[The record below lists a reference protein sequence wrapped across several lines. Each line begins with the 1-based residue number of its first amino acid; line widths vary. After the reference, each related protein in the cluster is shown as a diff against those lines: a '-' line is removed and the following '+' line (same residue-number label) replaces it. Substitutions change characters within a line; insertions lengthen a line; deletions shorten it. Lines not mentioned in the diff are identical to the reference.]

1 MMPGDEVDGPPPVRE
16 GKEKKRVSTRV
27 TVGSAAEPAPIC
39 YLGDF
44 GPPPWRRFVEREC
57 TVLRLAD
64 LPVARITSDH
74 FAELP
79 PKTGD
84 ALLRRA
90 ALVVLDPASPRL
102 LEAVEETPAP
112 LLLRLFDRRRRRRVI
127 AFFRRRAIHGGR
139 RILVAPADAPLRR
152 VLAAELGE
160 AALTPGDWGPL
171 LDSFPGGRGRSVTGI
186 RPRFR
191 GPPDAIA
198 RMRRRLAG
206 IGDLAER
213 GSARE
218 VLLFV
223 GEPEMTTAPIALAV
237 DALERGTP
245 VLATPPWKE
254 ALGEAAV
261 FLSEEGLVDLLRVWA
276 RDPGHAARA
285 AVEARDRLR
294 ERLGEE
300 AFLARLRAL
309 LPESAAEREGSAPPP
324 RDVDLLL
331 VGNLARSDEVGLHL
345 AARAHEASSRG
356 RRVAFLHLPSPPPG
370 LEEPPDPAIRALV
383 RSGRAFLVGP
393 GSVPPRARRLEIHD
407 IAACL
412 PLLERHRPLLRADEW
427 IVHEGDD
434 GDAPEAASERQE
446 RLRSLYGCSPRWSS
460 SSPSRW
466 RLLAGRV
473 PMAPSPSPPPAVPV
487 ARPGLRCGPPVLGTV
502 LFDEAAVEEV
512 VSRYA
517 EPVRRAGWRLRLLL
531 RRSDGAPSPPRSGE
545 VEIVDLPGFDLARF
559 LGGLDGALWPAGLEE
574 SRLSPIFY
582 ASAAKAGLPVFA
594 PPGVAVPYLRHTV
607 PIDRLAKRAARK
619 GTPKAR
625 RGSAPTR
632 SRRILFVTANGVGL
646 GHVTRLAAI
655 ARHLPPDLEP
665 VFATMSQAVGV
676 LRRLGFFAELLPTYT
691 GHPHDVW
698 NRWLR
703 RRMEELLDYHR
714 PAAVVL
720 DASNP
725 YDGVLEAVAP
735 RPDTRLV
742 WIRRGMWRP
751 EQDNAAFL
759 ARAPCFDLVIEP
771 GELAAERD
779 RGATAARRDEV
790 LAVDPIGLLEETDL
804 FPREEARRL
813 LGLRSDLPAVLL
825 QLGSGTTRD
834 VAHITD
840 AVVASLRRAGSI
852 EIVIARW
859 MIADD
864 EFDEWPDVRRLHGFP
879 IGRYFRA
886 FDFTVSAAGYNSF
899 HDILR
904 FGLPAI
910 FVPNEAEF
918 MDDQEARAAL
928 AQDAGA
934 AFDLRTSDLDCLD
947 DCIRAMLDPTCRA
960 VLRDNARALA
970 RPNGADQAARAI
982 VTCLEGPRA
991 GRPRATVT
999 GGMGLDA
1006 CSHA

>member
-1 MMPGDEVDGPPPVRE
+1 MP
-16 GKEKKRVSTRV
+16 TRV
-27 TVGSAAEPAPIC
+27 TADPATEPAPIC

-44 GPPPWRRFVEREC
+44 GPPPWRRFLEREC
-57 TVLRLAD
+57 GLLGLAD
-64 LPVARITSDH
+64 LPVERVGADRFVQLAPEART
-74 FAELP
+74 
-79 PKTGD
+79 
-84 ALLRRA
+84 ALLHRA
-90 ALVVLDPASPRL
+90 ALVVLDPANRVL
-102 LEAVEETPAP
+102 LEAAEETPAP
-112 LLLRLFDRRRRRRVI
+112 VLPRLFDDRRRRRAV
-127 AFFRRRAIHGGR
+127 AFFRRRALRGGR
-139 RILVAPADAPLRR
+139 RTLVAPADASLRR
-152 VLAAELGE
+152 ALAAELGE
-160 AALTPGDWGPL
+160 AALTPDDWGPL
-171 LDSFPGGRGRSVTGI
+171 LDPLPDVRGRRATAI

-191 GPPDAIA
+191 GSPDAIA
-198 RMRRRLAG
+198 RMRRRLRRLDG
-206 IGDLAER
+206 LAER
-213 GSARE
+213 GTARE

-223 GEPEMTTAPIALAV
+223 GAPEKARAPIALAV
-237 DALERGTP
+237 HALERGIP

-261 FLSEEGLVDLLRVWA
+261 FLPEEGLVELLRAWA
-276 RDPGHAARA
+276 RDPDLAARA
-285 AVEARDRLR
+285 AVAARDRLR
-294 ERLGEE
+294 GRLGEE

-309 LPESAAEREGSAPPP
+309 LPPRTVERDRPVPPQN
-324 RDVDLLL
+324 VDLLL
-331 VGNLARSDEVGLHL
+331 VGNLARADEVVLRL
-345 AARAHEASSRG
+345 LARAAEASARG
-356 RRVAFLHLPSPPPG
+356 SRVAFLHLPSGPPG
-370 LEEPPDPAIRALV
+370 LEQAPDPAVRAMV
-383 RSGRAFLVGP
+383 RSGRARLVDP
-393 GSVPPRARRLEIHD
+393 GTMPPRARRLEIHD
-407 IAACL
+407 ITSCL
-412 PLLERHRPLLRADEW
+412 SLLERHRPLLRADEW
-427 IVHEGDD
+427 IVHEGTD
-434 GDAPEAASERQE
+434 GDAAEAVSEWQE

-473 PMAPSPSPPPAVPV
+473 PVAASPFPPPVVPV

-531 RRSDGAPSPPRSGE
+531 RGANGAPSSPGPGE

-594 PPGVAVPYLRHTV
+594 PPGVAGPYLRHTV
-607 PIDRLAKRAARK
+607 PIDHLARRAARK
-619 GTPKAR
+619 RAPTAR
-625 RGSAPTR
+625 RGNVPTR

-655 ARHLPPDLEP
+655 ARRLPQNLEP

-676 LRRLGFFAELLPTYT
+676 LRGLGFFAELLPTYT
-691 GHPHDVW
+691 GHPHAVW

-725 YDGVLEAVAP
+725 YAGVLEAVAP

-751 EQDNAAFL
+751 EQDNTAFL

-790 LAVDPIGLLEETDL
+790 LTVDPIGLLEERDL
-804 FPREEARRL
+804 FPRAEARRL
-813 LGLRSDLPAVLL
+813 LGLEPELPAVLL

-834 VAHITD
+834 VARITD

-864 EFDEWPDVRRLHGFP
+864 EFDEWPDVRRLYGFP

-918 MDDQEARAAL
+918 MDDQEARAAF

-934 AFDLRTSDLDCLD
+934 AFDLRTSDLDCVD

-970 RPNGADQAARAI
+970 RPNGAAQAADAI
-982 VTCLEGPRA
+982 VACLEGPRA
-991 GRPRATVT
+991 GRSPATVT
-999 GGMGLDA
+999 AGMELDA
-1006 CSHA
+1006 CSDA